1 MGAYKYINFQQRQRA
16 PKNKENKNKSH
27 NELPYETET
36 NKKAA
41 VAAIKKAREKG
52 KLKCSQSTLG
62 SVSVKLNY
70 FEKEELSNVT

>member
-16 PKNKENKNKSH
+16 PKNKENKNKSQ

-41 VAAIKKAREKG
+41 VAAIKKSQRKG
-52 KLKCSQSTLG
+52 ETKMQSKHTG
-62 SVSVKLNY
+62 FS
-70 FEKEELSNVT
+70 FGET